1 MTHGQDII
9 FVVDNDL
16 AVRESLR
23 FALELEGLTVRPC
36 GSGAELLRHPDLPHG
51 RCVVMECNMPLMD
64 GFEVLDFLAAR
75 RATLPAIL
83 LTSYASAT
91 LRRRAATVGV
101 RYVLEKPILNGS
113 LLERIQE
120 VLGHDRQITPAL
132 LE

>member
-1 MTHGQDII
+1 
-9 FVVDNDL
+9 
-16 AVRESLR
+16 
-23 FALELEGLTVRPC
+23 
-36 GSGAELLRHPDLPHG
+36 
-51 RCVVMECNMPLMD
+51 MPLMD